1 MEHKHTE
8 HEGDIE
14 SIPELAV
21 LNAMGAYDNFGRHAV
36 MSQRSGLTKT
46 QMDAVIGLDLY
57 GSMSMTQMSEHLAVS
72 KEQASRAIA
81 PLVERGVIKRERS
94 PREHRVVVISLTERG
109 KAFSEAH
116 KREAA
121 ENVRER
127 LALLS
132 EEDRSQLIEVSRTA
146 EQLLCKLRAADIDR
160 NRAARTDDATPIDQ
174 PRPDA
179 TKHDAHEGREH
190 GA

>member
-1 MEHKHTE
+1 MEHTTE
-8 HEGDIE
+8 REGDIE

-21 LNAMGAYDNFGRHAV
+21 LKAMGAYDNFGRHTV
-36 MSQRSGLTKT
+36 MSQRESLTKT

-72 KEQASRAIA
+72 KEQTSRAIA

-94 PREHRVVVISLTERG
+94 PREHRVVEISLTERG
-109 KAFSEAH
+109 KAFSDAH

-121 ENVRER
+121 EDVRER

-132 EEDRSQLIEVSRTA
+132 EEDRSQLIEVSRIA
-146 EQLLCKLRAADIDR
+146 ERLLSKLRAADIER
-160 NRAARTDDATPIDQ
+160 KRAARADDAATLDQ

-179 TKHDAHEGREH
+179 TKHDAHEERGQ